1 MIFSLHVQLRPT
13 SSAHR
18 ELVSCP
24 APFMHSRER
33 VWSKGSHFLVLEVR
47 ILRPNQG
54 AEPWSHDIS
63 GM

>member
-1 MIFSLHVQLRPT
+1 MNSACIAIFSLVLSPLH
-13 SSAHR
+13 A
-18 ELVSCP
+18 
-24 APFMHSRER
+24 ER

-47 ILRPNQG
+47 ILRPNQV